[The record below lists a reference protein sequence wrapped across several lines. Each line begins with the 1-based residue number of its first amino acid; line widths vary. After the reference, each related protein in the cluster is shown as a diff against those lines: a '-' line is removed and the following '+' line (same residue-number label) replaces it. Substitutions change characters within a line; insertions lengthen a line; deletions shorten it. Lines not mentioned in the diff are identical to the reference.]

1 VSCDSIEARYLMRSL
16 AGKLRN
22 GLGEQSILTALG
34 QAVSITPPQFDPK
47 SEIIIDAFSKLR
59 KQDKIDELKAGL
71 ENGVKKVK
79 HAYNQCPNYDRV
91 VTAITNYGLENLDEH
106 CKLTPGVPL
115 KPMLAYPTKG
125 IQEVLDR
132 FDKINF
138 TCEYKYDG
146 ERAQV
151 II

>member
-1 VSCDSIEARYLMRSL
+1 MRSL

-22 GLGEQSILTALG
+22 GLGEQSIL
-34 QAVSITPPQFDPK
+34 VSLAHACTITVPASK
-47 SEIIIDAFSKLR
+47 SDEEIVIDRFEKMRSSD
-59 KQDKIDELKAGL
+59 QKIDEMKKIL
-71 ENGVKKVK
+71 EKSNQIVKK
-79 HAYNQCPNYDRV
+79 AYYQCPNYSLV
-91 VTAITNYGLENLDEH
+91 INAILDHGLENLEKH

-125 IQEVLDR
+125 IHEVLKR
-132 FDKINF
+132 FENIEF

-151 II
+151 TINNLQ